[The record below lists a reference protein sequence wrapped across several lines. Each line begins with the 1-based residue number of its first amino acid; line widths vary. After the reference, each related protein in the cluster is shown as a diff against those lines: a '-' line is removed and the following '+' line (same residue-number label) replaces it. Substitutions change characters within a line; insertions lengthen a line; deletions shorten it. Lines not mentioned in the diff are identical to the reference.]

1 MEGKRAVRTS
11 SLFDEGDDDVDECDV
26 YDGDLVPSTVDAV
39 DAVRE
44 RRTGGTRGG
53 GTV

>member
-1 MEGKRAVRTS
+1 VIHHHHRV
-11 SLFDEGDDDVDECDV
+11 DEGDDDVDECDV

-44 RRTGGTRGG
+44 RRTGATRGG

>member
-1 MEGKRAVRTS
+1 LIHHHRV
-11 SLFDEGDDDVDECDV
+11 DEGDDDVDECDV

-44 RRTGGTRGG
+44 RRTGATRGG